1 MVIQIAERNLFTA
14 RVLREARRLGS
25 RGPPGGGGR
34 AVTITTMEQRN
45 RRQTLGQE
53 SWRVFRVMSEFV
65 EAFETLAK
73 VGPAIS
79 IFGSARLP
87 AGDPYYEKAVRC
99 GAGLVK
105 RDFAVITGGGPGIME
120 AANKGA
126 LEAGGTSIGLN
137 ISLPMEQAPN
147 PYQNVELDFRY
158 FFIRKVMFVK
168 YAQGF
173 INFPGG
179 FGTMDEFFE
188 SLTLIQT
195 LKVVPFPVVLIGR
208 DFWSGLLDWMR
219 DVMEQ
224 KFHNISPEDLDL
236 FHLTDDVEEAIDIV
250 HETHISKRKAA
261 SWLPRFKTDEVEVEM
276 GEGTRLGVEPRRGG
290 RIREEYDVTEGP

>member
-1 MVIQIAERNLFTA
+1 VWGAGR
-14 RVLREARRLGS
+14 
-25 RGPPGGGGR
+25 GGGL
-34 AVTITTMEQRN
+34 AVTIMAMKQQK
-45 RRQTLGQE
+45 RRETLGQE

-65 EAFETLAK
+65 DAFETLAK

-79 IFGSARLP
+79 IFGSARVQP
-87 AGDPYYEKAVRC
+87 EDRYYQMAVKC
-99 GAGLVK
+99 GAGLVA

-126 LEAGGTSIGLN
+126 AEAGGTSVGLN
-137 ISLPMEQAPN
+137 ISLPMEQAAN

-195 LKVVPFPVVLIGR
+195 LKVVPFPVVLIGS
-208 DFWSGLLDWMR
+208 DFWSGLVGWMR
-219 DVMEQ
+219 DVMERQ
-224 KFHNISPEDLDL
+224 FHNISPEDIDL
-236 FHLTDDVEEAIDIV
+236 FHLTDDVDEAIDIM
-250 HETHISKRKAA
+250 HETHLGKRRAA
-261 SWLPRFKTDEVEVEM
+261 SWLPRFETDHVEVEM

-290 RIREEYDVTEGP
+290 RIRERYDVTENP

>member
-45 RRQTLGQE
+45 RRETLGQE

-195 LKVVPFPVVLIGR
+195 LKVVPFPVVLIGS

-250 HETHISKRKAA
+250 HETHIGKRKAA

>member
-1 MVIQIAERNLFTA
+1 MSGRNLFA
-14 RVLREARRLGS
+14 VSVLRQVRRSGS
-25 RGPPGGGGR
+25 RGPAGAGAR
-34 AVTITTMEQRN
+34 AATIMAMEQRN
-45 RRQTLGQE
+45 RRETLGQE

-65 EAFETLAK
+65 EAFETLAR

-99 GAGLVK
+99 GARLVD

-137 ISLPMEQAPN
+137 ISLPMEQAAN

-195 LKVVPFPVVLIGR
+195 LKVVPFPVVLIGT

-219 DVMEQ
+219 SVMEQ
-224 KFHNISPEDLDL
+224 KFHTISPEDIDL
-236 FHLTDDVEEAIDIV
+236 FHLTDDVDEAVDIV
-250 HETHISKRKAA
+250 HETHIGKRKAA
-261 SWLPRFKTDEVEVEM
+261 SWLPRFKTDQVEVEM

-290 RIREEYDVTEGP
+290 RLREEYDVTEGP

>member
-1 MVIQIAERNLFTA
+1 
-14 RVLREARRLGS
+14 
-25 RGPPGGGGR
+25 
-34 AVTITTMEQRN
+34 MEQSN
-45 RRQTLGQE
+45 RRETLGQE

-87 AGDPYYEKAVRC
+87 AGDPYYKKAVQC
-99 GAGLVK
+99 GAGLVE

-126 LEAGGTSIGLN
+126 LEAGGTSVGLN
-137 ISLPMEQAPN
+137 ISLPMEQHPN

-195 LKVVPFPVVLIGR
+195 LKVVPFPVVLIGT
-208 DFWSGLLDWMR
+208 DFWSGLLDWMKS
-219 DVMEQ
+219 VMEQ
-224 KFHNISPEDLDL
+224 KFHTISPEDLDL
-236 FHLTDDVEEAIDIV
+236 FHLTDDVDEAVNIV
-250 HETHISKRKAA
+250 HETHIGKRKAA
-261 SWLPRFKTDEVEVEM
+261 SWLPRFKTDVAEVAM

-290 RIREEYDVTEGP
+290 RIREKYDLNDK

>member
-1 MVIQIAERNLFTA
+1 
-14 RVLREARRLGS
+14 
-25 RGPPGGGGR
+25 
-34 AVTITTMEQRN
+34 MEQRN

-195 LKVVPFPVVLIGR
+195 LKVVPFPVVLIGS

-250 HETHISKRKAA
+250 HETHIGKRKAA